1 MVPLGRVVRSGGSR
15 AYHSAQNAVHVERV
29 RMEARGLWSRLDR
42 TAVFHRRNLC
52 LAVLSSRVWV
62 VQMSKLVAAFKKF
75 YPEALRY
82 VITAGSA
89 WVLAI
94 GNQTH
99 WHF

>member
-1 MVPLGRVVRSGGSR
+1 MI
-15 AYHSAQNAVHVERV
+15 
-29 RMEARGLWSRLDR
+29 
-42 TAVFHRRNLC
+42 
-52 LAVLSSRVWV
+52 
-62 VQMSKLVAAFKKF
+62 SKITAAFKKF